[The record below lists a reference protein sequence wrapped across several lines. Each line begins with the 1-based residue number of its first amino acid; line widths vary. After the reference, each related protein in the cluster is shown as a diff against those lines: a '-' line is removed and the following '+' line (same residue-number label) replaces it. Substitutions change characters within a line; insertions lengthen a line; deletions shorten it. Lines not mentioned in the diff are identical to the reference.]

1 MIDPL
6 PETLTFED
14 ALARLEQIVNRLE
27 EGDLTL
33 EDSVAMFEQG
43 QQLMAFCQ
51 GQLDS
56 AELRIQQ
63 LDAKD

>member
-6 PETLTFED
+6 PDTLTFED

-43 QQLMAFCQ
+43 QELTAFCQ
-51 GQLDS
+51 NLLDG
-56 AELRIQQ
+56 AELRVQQ

>member
-6 PETLTFED
+6 PDTLTFED

-43 QQLMAFCQ
+43 QELTAFCQ
-51 GQLDS
+51 NLLDS
-56 AELRIQQ
+56 AELRVQQ

>member
-6 PETLTFED
+6 PDNLTFEE

-43 QQLMAFCQ
+43 QQLTTFCQ
-51 GQLDS
+51 GLLDS
-56 AELRIQQ
+56 AELRVQQ
-63 LDAKD
+63 LDANA